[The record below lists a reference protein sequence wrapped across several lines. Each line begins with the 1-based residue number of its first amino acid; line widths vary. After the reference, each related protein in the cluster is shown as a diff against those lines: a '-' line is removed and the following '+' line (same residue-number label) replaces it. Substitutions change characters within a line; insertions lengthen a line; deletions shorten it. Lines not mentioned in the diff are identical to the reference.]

1 MINKDKML
9 KANQQ
14 LDNFLDID
22 IKTVD
27 ILRACKAK
35 DNFLTLLKTL
45 TEQEIIE
52 ILQDFEDSQ
61 KINQVNN

>member
-14 LDNFLDID
+14 LNNFLDID
-22 IKTVD
+22 IDTVD
-27 ILRACKAK
+27 ILRVCKVK
-35 DNFLTLLKTL
+35 ENFETLLKVL
-45 TEQEIIE
+45 TKKELEE
-52 ILQDFEDSQ
+52 MLQNFEDSQ